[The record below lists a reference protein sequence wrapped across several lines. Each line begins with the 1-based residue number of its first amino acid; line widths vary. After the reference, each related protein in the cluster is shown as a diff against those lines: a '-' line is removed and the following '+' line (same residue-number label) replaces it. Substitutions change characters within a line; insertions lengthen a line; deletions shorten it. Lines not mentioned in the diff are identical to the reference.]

1 MASIKT
7 KLFVGIFVIV
17 GFAVAFIAVV
27 WFGMS
32 GQLQHGDFYA
42 AYFDESIQG
51 LNKDSPVKYRGVP
64 VGRVESV
71 GVAPDATLVEVIVKI
86 DAESGFK
93 PPPDTVA
100 QLKSVG
106 ITGIMFVELDRKER
120 DEPAFSPQINFPAKY
135 PVLATKPSEMKKF
148 ISSIDEILS
157 EIKSL
162 DLKGISTR
170 WKQTLDN
177 INLAV
182 QDARTREISSDI
194 RTTLKKVERIAAS
207 VENAGSSLRPF
218 LENAHTTV
226 SNFNKTITRIDGVVA
241 ENRNAVSTAIANFDA
256 SMANANR
263 LLENGDG
270 FIKDSTVRVAVLQ
283 RHLASSLKNIENAS
297 ENLNRLIELIADYP
311 PRVIFGDPP
320 PEKKVEPVR

>member
-17 GFAVAFIAVV
+17 GFAVAFIALV

-32 GQLQHGDFYA
+32 GQLQDGDFYA

-93 PPPDTVA
+93 PPPDSVA

-106 ITGIMFVELDRKER
+106 ITGIMFVELDRKEK
-120 DEPAFSPQINFPAKY
+120 DEPDFSPHINFPAKY
-135 PVLATKPSEMKKF
+135 PVVATKPSEIKKI
-148 ISSIDEILS
+148 ISGIDEILS
-157 EIKSL
+157 EIKTL
-162 DLKGISTR
+162 DFKGISVR

-177 INLAV
+177 ITLAV
-182 QDARTREISSDI
+182 EDARIREISSNI
-194 RTTLKKVERIAAS
+194 RTTLNKVERMAAS
-207 VENAGSSLRPF
+207 VENAGSSLRPVM
-218 LENAHTTV
+218 ENANTTV
-226 SNFNKTITRIDGVVA
+226 SNLNKTITRIDGVVA
-241 ENRNAVSTAIANFDA
+241 ENRNAISTAIANFDA
-256 SMANANR
+256 SMANAN
-263 LLENGDG
+263 LLIENGSD
-270 FIKDSTVRVAVLQ
+270 FIKDSNVRVAVLQ
-283 RHLASSLKNIENAS
+283 RDLSTSLKNIESAS

-311 PRVIFGDPP
+311 PRLIFGDPP
-320 PEKKVEPVR
+320 PEREVEPVR